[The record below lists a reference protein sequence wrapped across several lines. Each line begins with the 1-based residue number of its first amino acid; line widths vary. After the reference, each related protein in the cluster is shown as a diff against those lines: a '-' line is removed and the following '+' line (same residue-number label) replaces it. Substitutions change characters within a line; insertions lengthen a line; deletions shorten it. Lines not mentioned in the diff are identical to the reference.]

1 MVGHGKACVGGGIGT
16 TNDGG
21 RHTFSQ
27 PYVVIASGASF
38 APTSGAATLGLR
50 DGSGKWDLKINK
62 DK

>member
-1 MVGHGKACVGGGIGT
+1 MGATK
-16 TNDGG
+16 DEG

-27 PYVVIASGASF
+27 KYVLIASGASF